1 MIVCTNEQQDG
12 RVNWQNAG
20 LLVTTNK
27 LLPARRFASALLTA
41 LPVSV
46 SVCLSVTR
54 QCSIE
59 MSGRIDLI
67 FCRAASLDLSH
78 GTPRFKEIQIV
89 CSCTIFIINK

>member
-46 SVCLSVTR
+46 SVCLSV
-54 QCSIE
+54 C
-59 MSGRIDLI
+59 
-67 FCRAASLDLSH
+67 LSH
-78 GTPRFKEIQIV
+78 VSVLSKYPDVSI
-89 CSCTIFIINK
+89 

>member
-46 SVCLSVTR
+46 SVCLSHVSVLSKYPDV
-54 QCSIE
+54 SI
-59 MSGRIDLI
+59 
-67 FCRAASLDLSH
+67 
-78 GTPRFKEIQIV
+78 
-89 CSCTIFIINK
+89 

>member
-20 LLVTTNK
+20 LLTTNK

-46 SVCLSVTR
+46 SVCLSVTSVFYR
-54 QCSIE
+54 NIRTYRS
-59 MSGRIDLI
+59 D
-67 FCRAASLDLSH
+67 FCRATSLDLSH
-78 GTPRFKEIQIV
+78 GTPRFKEIQLV
-89 CSCTIFIINK
+89 CSCTIFIIDK